1 MGRVR
6 RGALVPWR
14 AAGVRSDSGMSA
26 DEVVRT
32 TGWVFN
38 NRTGRSLTL
47 GEFVR
52 TGDHEARWYLREFG
66 LDADRL
72 GDSDLLE
79 IGSGIGRMT
88 AALSNACR
96 TVVAADLDAAFLE
109 RCRETVARHGRP
121 ERLQTVHVADGRTI
135 ALPDASVDVV
145 FSYITLQHCSR
156 EDALSLVAE
165 AMRVVRPGGVVA
177 LDFRT
182 WMPIDAIL
190 VPLGALVRAA
200 WRSPVIG
207 RWIATRRF
215 ATRLGWQANRLTPN
229 EVLDALYADPGLRA
243 RLGRVRVLHSHRRVR
258 TVDREGVEVRPL
270 RRTNRSHWW
279 LVVDVASSERN

>member
-1 MGRVR
+1 M
-6 RGALVPWR
+6 
-14 AAGVRSDSGMSA
+14 RSDSGMSA

-52 TGDHEARWYLREFG
+52 TGDREVRWYLREFG

-72 GDSDLLE
+72 AASDLLE

-88 AALSNACR
+88 AAFSNACR

-121 ERLQTVHVADGRTI
+121 ERLQTTHVADGRTI
-135 ALPDASVDVV
+135 ALPDDSVDVV

-156 EDALSLVAE
+156 DDALSLLAE

-182 WMPIDAIL
+182 WMPIDALL
-190 VPLGALVRAA
+190 VPLGAVVRAA
-200 WRSPVIG
+200 WRSPIVG

-215 ATRLGWQANRLTPN
+215 ATRLGWQANRLSPD
-229 EVLDALYADPGLRA
+229 EVLDTLFDDVRLRE
-243 RLGRVRVLHSHRRVR
+243 RIGKVSVLHSHRRVR
-258 TVDREGVEVRPL
+258 RVARSGVEVRPL

-279 LVVDVASSERN
+279 LVVDVAPSTHN